1 MEKCWWVCCDKCIW
15 CSSKGIIKLL
25 DIMIVRVMVEIIII
39 FEVVDVLFKKVN
51 NVILWVLVNIGRLI
65 INVLGEVFGSK
76 FCFV

>member
-1 MEKCWWVCCDKCIW
+1 
-15 CSSKGIIKLL
+15 
-25 DIMIVRVMVEIIII
+25 MVEIIII